1 MALEI
6 GNPLTPK
13 RALAVWLT
21 AFAVAIVTGAV
32 PSAARATVADSGSI
46 SLLQMLEREMRSI
59 VNAVSP
65 SVVTIR
71 ATRSVTSGNDGDP
84 SSRAMSVGSGIVLDS
99 TGMIMTVPSVVLD
112 ADDYWI
118 ETSDGRL
125 FQAVMVGASEDVAVL
140 QVRKGHGFIPAPI
153 GEPADLGVGS
163 FIASLGNSY
172 GFAGGAA
179 WGEVNGFRPDGTI
192 QLSLGVSPGN
202 TGGAVVDTRG
212 RVVGMV
218 RAKISEP
225 FYLDPMYCRTGEEK
239 TLVQLP
245 GRRLELPTSP
255 VSLAVPIQT
264 AVREARRIVEA
275 GTEARAYV
283 GVYVDDLTGWYALHF
298 KTTEGVLVTGVVN
311 RTPADRSG
319 LQQAD
324 VITSVD
330 GVPVRSVQ
338 QFRQLVAQAT
348 PGQRL
353 QFDIVRGGQAL
364 KLMVETASSRMA
376 HLSPTDASSR
386 PYPASSA
393 TWRSA
398 VTRASAVDVAP
409 SSPNPALGTPRPIE
423 ETVQEPGPSRE
434 EWEMVLD
441 SLLRTIDSL
450 RHEVQ
455 VLQRKTD
462 R

>member
-1 MALEI
+1 MRVEPGHNTATAHPFRAGVAALVV
-6 GNPLTPK
+6 
-13 RALAVWLT
+13 ALLACGMST
-21 AFAVAIVTGAV
+21 IAFA
-32 PSAARATVADSGSI
+32 SDSDSGSV
-46 SLLQMLEREMRSI
+46 SLLQVLEREMRSVI
-59 VNAVSP
+59 QSVSP

-71 ATRSVTSGNDGDP
+71 ATRSVNAGSDTDP
-84 SSRAMSVGSGIVLDS
+84 ASSAMSVASGIVLDS
-99 TGMIMTVPSVVLD
+99 TGMIMTVPSVVLG

-118 ETSDGRL
+118 ETFDGRL

-140 QVRKGHGFIPAPI
+140 QVRKGRDFVPARL
-153 GEPADLGVGS
+153 GSSDDLGVGS
-163 FIASLGNSY
+163 FVVSLGNSY

-202 TGGAVVDTRG
+202 TGGAVVNTRG
-212 RVVGMV
+212 LVIGMV

-225 FYLDPMYCRTGEEK
+225 FYLDPMYCRTGEK
-239 TLVQLP
+239 KNLVQLP

-264 AVREARRIVEA
+264 AVREAQRILEA

-298 KTTEGVLVTGVVN
+298 KTTDGVLVTGVVN

-364 KLMVETASSRMA
+364 KLMVETASSGMT
-376 HLSPTDASSR
+376 HLSPTDGSSR
-386 PYPASSA
+386 PYPTA
-393 TWRSA
+393 A
-398 VTRASAVDVAP
+398 VGRQASAVQLSTGS
-409 SSPNPALGTPRPIE
+409 SSPTVRATPNAE
-423 ETVQEPGPSRE
+423 EPMTAGGPPE
-434 EWEMVLD
+434 TEWEAVLD
-441 SLLRTIDSL
+441 SLRRTIDSL
-450 RHEVQ
+450 RQEVHQ
-455 VLQRKTD
+455 LKRSTQR
-462 R
+462 

>member
-1 MALEI
+1 MRVELGKSRI
-6 GNPLTPK
+6 TTRPY
-13 RALAVWLT
+13 RIAVAAIIVTLVTFGVSTT
-21 AFAVAIVTGAV
+21 AFALDG
-32 PSAARATVADSGSI
+32 DSGSV
-46 SLLQMLEREMRSI
+46 SLLQVLEREMRS
-59 VNAVSP
+59 VVQSVSP

-71 ATRSVTSGNDGDP
+71 STRSINAGSDADP
-84 SSRAMSVGSGIVLDS
+84 ASSSMSVASGIVLDS
-99 TGMIMTVPSVVLD
+99 TGLIMTVPSVVLG

-118 ETSDGRL
+118 ETFDGRL

-140 QVRKGHGFIPAPI
+140 QVRRGREFVPARL
-153 GEPADLGVGS
+153 GSTEDLGVGS
-163 FIASLGNSY
+163 LVLSLGNSY
-172 GFAGGAA
+172 GFAGGVA

-202 TGGAVVDTRG
+202 TGGAVVNTSG
-212 RVVGMV
+212 LVVGMV

-225 FYLDPMYCRTGEEK
+225 FYLDPMYCRTGEK
-239 TLVQLP
+239 KNLVQLP

-255 VSLAVPIQT
+255 VSLAVPVQT
-264 AVREARRIVEA
+264 AVQEAQRILEA

-298 KTTEGVLVTGVVN
+298 KTTDGVLVTGVVN

-353 QFDIVRGGQAL
+353 QFHIVRGGQAL
-364 KLMVETASSRMA
+364 KLMVETASSGMT
-376 HLSPTDASSR
+376 HLSPTDGSSR
-386 PYPASSA
+386 PYPTTAVGHQASSVQLS
-393 TWRSA
+393 TGR
-398 VTRASAVDVAP
+398 
-409 SSPNPALGTPRPIE
+409 SSPTVRATPKAE
-423 ETVQEPGPSRE
+423 NSMTAAGPPE
-434 EWEMVLD
+434 AEWEAVLD

-450 RHEVQ
+450 RQEVRQ
-455 VLQRKTD
+455 LKRTTQP
-462 R
+462 